1 MKKTKSLVFRLSAFI
16 IGVFLLLFVLYALGT
31 NIYTHSITVNSAEE
45 KAADDTELV
54 ALKLSEQF
62 RQTGESLMTTKRML
76 ETMNENSEL
85 AASDVLSVLQANLEG
100 NPNAVSMNAVFE
112 KGALSADG
120 LPASM
125 KQLISQDGRFTP
137 FLLKSDTGLDVQP
150 ATGYDEPGGGDWY
163 LVPKAE
169 GKPYLQEPMV
179 YETDGKTTK
188 VTSLSVPL
196 LSADGTFLGV
206 LSANMSLD
214 FLKQLTADIA
224 PHGGYASVISD
235 DGTLIENSLK
245 EKMNGT
251 NMKDAIDWEP
261 VKKKTETG
269 EPATLYVDSQTYN
282 ERAFNTFA
290 PLTIDGFDQTWTVQT
305 VLPRSEIIA
314 AFERIVIFTLIAAG
328 VMILL
333 VGLTTAFF
341 VYRHIRP
348 LTRVQQSMEQ
358 AATGDL
364 SENVETQGFRE
375 DEIGSVA
382 KSYNYMLAQTNDA
395 LAEVLA
401 ASSELTNSSAEVS
414 HAFEEIVASSQ
425 EVSVATE
432 EIAEGAARQSED
444 TEETSHRMED
454 LAQQITTISA
464 ISDSMD
470 ELSRKTV
477 ESTQNGMTEVERLR
491 EQNETANRM
500 NGQVEQQ
507 MTALTDKIA
516 GISRVIESI
525 QDITAQTNLL
535 ALNASIEAARAGEH
549 GKGFAVVAEEVR
561 KLAEQS
567 SRETGTI
574 QQTVQEILDQSKAT
588 VDVIAENTKSM
599 KEQSD
604 SVASTGESFVLNAEL
619 TERMNNAIIE
629 LSRNLK
635 DMVDH
640 KDQAVLAIQS
650 VSAVSEE
657 TAASA
662 EQVSASS
669 VAQQQEL
676 ERVAASVQQMSKI
689 ANELQLVVS
698 RFKLAGHG
706 DQV

>member
-1 MKKTKSLVFRLSAFI
+1 MKKTKSLVFRLSAII
-16 IGVFLLLFVLYALGT
+16 IGVFLILFAVYALGT
-31 NIYTHSITVNSAEE
+31 NIYTHSLSVSSAEE
-45 KAADDTELV
+45 KAADETELV

-62 RQTGESLMTTKRML
+62 RQTGESLMTTKRVL
-76 ETMNENSEL
+76 ETMNENSTL
-85 AASDVLSVLQANLEG
+85 AASEVLSVLQANLEG

-112 KGALSADG
+112 SGVLSTDG
-120 LPASM
+120 LTITEKRLVDP
-125 KQLISQDGRFTP
+125 DGRFIP
-137 FLLKSDTGLDVQP
+137 FLLKSESGLKIMP
-150 ATGYDEPGGGDWY
+150 ATGYEEPGNGDWY
-163 LVPKAE
+163 LTTKE
-169 GKPYLQEPMV
+169 SKKPFLQEPVV
-179 YETDGKTTK
+179 YETPDKTTK
-188 VTSLSVPL
+188 VTSLSVPI
-196 LSADGTFLGV
+196 LSADGKLLGV

-214 FLKQLTADIA
+214 FLKGLTADIA

-235 DGTLIENSLK
+235 DGVLIENSLK

-261 VKKKTETG
+261 VKEKTTAG
-269 EPATLYVDSQTYN
+269 EPVTMYVESQSYN

-290 PLTIDGFDQTWTVQT
+290 PLTIDGFDQSWTVQT

-314 AFERIVIFTLIAAG
+314 EFSKIVIFTLIAAG

-341 VYRHIRP
+341 IYRHIRP
-348 LTRVQQSMEQ
+348 LTRVQHSMEQ

-364 SENVETQGFRE
+364 SETVAADGFRE

-382 KSYNYMLAQTNDA
+382 KSYNYMLAQTNEA
-395 LAEVLA
+395 LGEVLK
-401 ASSELTNSSAEVS
+401 ASGQLTDSSAQVN

-444 TEETSHRMED
+444 TEETSRRIGG
-454 LAQQITTISA
+454 LAEQITAISA
-464 ISDSMD
+464 ISAQM
-470 ELSRKTV
+470 EQLSHQTV
-477 ESTQNGMTEVERLR
+477 ESTQNGMTEVGRLR
-491 EQNETANRM
+491 NQNENANRM

-507 MTALTDKIA
+507 MTALTDKIS
-516 GISRVIESI
+516 GINQVITSI

-588 VDVIAENTKSM
+588 VEVIAQNTKSM
-599 KEQSD
+599 KDQSA
-604 SVASTGESFVLNAEL
+604 SVASTGESFALNAEL
-619 TERMNNAIIE
+619 TERMNRAIDE
-629 LSRNLK
+629 LSGNLK
-635 DMVDH
+635 DMVSH

-669 VAQQQEL
+669 VAQQGEL
-676 ERVAASVQQMSKI
+676 ERVAESVQQMTRI
-689 ANELQLVVS
+689 AGELQLVVD
-698 RFKLAGHG
+698 RFKLAAREQ
-706 DQV
+706 DA